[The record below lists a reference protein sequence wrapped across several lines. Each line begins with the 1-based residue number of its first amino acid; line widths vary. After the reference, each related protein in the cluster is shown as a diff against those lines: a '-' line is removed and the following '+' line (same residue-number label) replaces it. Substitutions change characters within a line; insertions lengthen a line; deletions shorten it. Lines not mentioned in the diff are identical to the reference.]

1 MQSSCYPYHYPII
14 WTQLLGKMW
23 FKGTI
28 DLQLII
34 KNNVAHGPHFSFIS
48 QKNTKKRKKINCKWA
63 AESLPFWPS
72 IDPQEISFLQFSL
85 LFLTN
90 HPDLFHGFV
99 FLSSGEQFVLIVSLC
114 LSQSSALSINSHI
127 YLHRFKPIIS
137 N

>member
-72 IDPQEISFLQFSL
+72 IDPQEISFLQFTL

-90 HPDLFHGFV
+90 HPDLFHGFFFFFCPAV
-99 FLSSGEQFVLIVSLC
+99 NNLFWLCPYACLNPQLLVSIAI
-114 LSQSSALSINSHI
+114 STSID
-127 YLHRFKPIIS
+127 S
-137 N
+137 NQ